1 MIGILVKFSD
11 EYELQEDI
19 QNKELISEEIEA
31 IYKEFEAEMH
41 KQIHT

>member
-1 MIGILVKFSD
+1 MIDILVKFSD

-31 IYKEFEAEMH
+31 TYKEFEAEIL